1 MTSRAFL
8 VVLVAI
14 LGGCTPRS
22 EPSSGI
28 EDAVSEEELAP
39 IGRAIPVH
47 QLESHP
53 GVLLAR
59 TRHDLVAPATGSVRG
74 LEVEVGAQV
83 EVGHRLFR
91 IDAPEFAAAGAR
103 SRANARALRARE
115 AAQRTRKDALGR
127 RRRESE
133 SIERWISASDVRTAQ
148 EEVHEAEAELQAA
161 ASERRA
167 AEVEQRLAD
176 DRIDAL
182 SIVADAPLKVAG
194 LYVDDGAHV
203 VEGQPIVRVLSTGP
217 VELHFAVPER
227 EASRLSVGGTIRWR
241 RASSEG
247 ELREARVST
256 IAPEVDARSG
266 LVFVEAALGDAH
278 GVSLSGA
285 SVDVFI
291 VR

>member
-28 EDAVSEEELAP
+28 EDAVSEEELSP
-39 IGRAIPVH
+39 IGRPIPVH

-91 IDAPEFAAAGAR
+91 IDA
-103 SRANARALRARE
+103 

-227 EASRLSVGGTIRWR
+227 EASRLSVGGTVRWR